1 MITLKQTI
9 ISWLLLIILTFSSVY
24 IGQVINPPEY
34 LIAFVLLIVF
44 LKGQQITDVFME
56 LRTAPKMWRILLLGY
71 VFIIPAVICVIYL
84 L

>member
-24 IGQVINPPEY
+24 IGQVIKSPEY